1 MIQSKSGLSSAR
13 NNEWM
18 EAATWN
24 SWLGNGDGEG
34 YLAWTTDG
42 FTTERTLQKA
52 RYNRLA
58 PARRILSHQRYATS
72 GFTESNTHPAEG
84 KHFALLHNGIFSGL
98 GDKDVSDTRHYLDK
112 LEANYEESGS
122 VLQAVRDTNAVI
134 DGSYSVFL
142 VEKETGDIYYY
153 KEWTTAMYL
162 LSDKKR
168 LIMSTSEANIRIA
181 REMFGIKRGSRKVKA
196 NVLYKVEWDG
206 LKKVG
211 TFKNAP
217 TPKAAEKL
225 TYYNGVYDEDFADLW
240 RPARNAEELSD
251 EEIDEKLDAL
261 NKEAKGGR
269 YDDKYD

>member
-1 MIQSKSGLSSAR
+1 
-13 NNEWM
+13 
-18 EAATWN
+18 
-24 SWLGNGDGEG
+24 
-34 YLAWTTDG
+34 
-42 FTTERTLQKA
+42 
-52 RYNRLA
+52 
-58 PARRILSHQRYATS
+58 
-72 GFTESNTHPAEG
+72 
-84 KHFALLHNGIFSGL
+84 
-98 GDKDVSDTRHYLDK
+98 VSDTRHYLDK